1 VRAAFV
7 GKVDTVKARLVPVYF
22 PGKDNEFDRQVA
34 VLQEALADVAQVL
47 APVALGSPL
56 PEAEAVIFPQ
66 MLGEAYR
73 MLEAFKAVP
82 LPILIVTSEFGTM
95 AMWDWEIA
103 SYLRAEGV
111 GVITPYSLDQ
121 TRKLCQAL
129 GVRRELRQSKF
140 LVFQDNPGEG
150 FQPSIFK
157 RFYWW
162 EDECTQR
169 MFDRFGIIV
178 QKKSFKELGQRA
190 KEIPD
195 EHAEAAWAEWQS
207 RLELGDISPRAL
219 HSALKL
225 YLAVIQELEQ
235 DETVNGVGIN
245 CLNESHFSDTTPCL
259 AWNMLYEERRLIWG
273 CEADTVSMLTK
284 YILNKSLN
292 VPIMMTNLYPF
303 LMGQAALKHE
313 RIPNFPEV
321 DQPENHILVAHCG
334 YLGVL
339 PQSFA
344 TEWTLRRKV
353 LAIVDDNA
361 TAIDARLPAGDIT
374 LAKLAP
380 TFDIVTVAEGSL
392 EGYAQYPGS
401 DCLNGA
407 VLKIR
412 SGRRLMNQAS
422 SHHYLLMTGH
432 QLADIDLISRVFD
445 LQVEPIGEPG
455 STH

>member
-1 VRAAFV
+1 MA
-7 GKVDTVKARLVPVYF
+7 VKARLVPVYF
-22 PGKDNEFDRQVA
+22 PGKDQGFDHQ
-34 VLQEALADVAQVL
+34 AQVIKDL
-47 APVALGSPL
+47 LEDEAALLEPVALGSSL
-56 PEAEAVIFPQ
+56 PEADAVVFPQ

-73 MLEAFKAVP
+73 MVEHFKAID
-82 LPILIVTSEFGTM
+82 LPILVVTSEFGTM

-111 GVITPYSLDQ
+111 AVITPFNLEQ
-121 TRKLCQAL
+121 TRKVCKAL

-150 FQPSIFK
+150 FQPYIFK

-162 EDECTQR
+162 EDECSRR
-169 MFDRFGIIV
+169 MFDKFGITI

-190 KEIPD
+190 KAFPD
-195 EHAEAAWAEWQS
+195 EEAEAVWDEWKS
-207 RLELGDISPRAL
+207 RLPIGGISRRAL
-219 HSALKL
+219 NSALKV
-225 YLAVIQELEQ
+225 YLAVKQELDQ
-235 DETVNGVGIN
+235 DETIQGVGIN

-284 YILNKSLN
+284 HILNRSLD

-313 RIPNFPEV
+313 RIEAFPEV
-321 DQPENHILVAHCG
+321 SEPENHILVAHCG

-353 LAIVDDNA
+353 LGIVDDNA
-361 TAIDARLPAGDIT
+361 TAIDARLPTGAMT
-374 LAKLAP
+374 LAKLDP
-380 TFDIVTVAEGSL
+380 TFARITVAEGCL

-407 VLKIR
+407 VLKIA
-412 SGRRLMNQAS
+412 SGRNLMAQAS

-432 QLADIDLISRVFD
+432 RLAHIELISGIFD
-445 LQVEPIGEPG
+445 IQATPI
-455 STH
+455 

>member
-1 VRAAFV
+1 
-7 GKVDTVKARLVPVYF
+7 VKARLVPVYF
-22 PGKDNEFDRQVA
+22 PGRDSEFDRQVTI
-34 VLQEALADVAQVL
+34 LQDLLADEAEVL
-47 APVALGSPL
+47 TPLALGSPL

-73 MLEAFKAVP
+73 MLDAFKAIP

-111 GVITPYSLDQ
+111 DVITPYNLDQ
-121 TRKLCQAL
+121 TRKLCKAL
-129 GVRRELRQSKF
+129 RVRRELSRSKF

-150 FQPSIFK
+150 FQASIFK

-162 EDECTQR
+162 EDECTRR
-169 MFDRFGIIV
+169 MFDRFGITI
-178 QKKSFKELGQRA
+178 QRKSFKDLGQRA
-190 KEIPD
+190 QTIPD
-195 EHAEAAWAEWQS
+195 AEAEAVWESWKS
-207 RLELGDISPRAL
+207 RLSLDAMPVRARN
-219 HSALKL
+219 SALKL
-225 YLAVIQELEQ
+225 YLAVKQELDQ
-235 DETVNGVGIN
+235 DDSVQGVGIN

-259 AWNMLYEERRLIWG
+259 AWAMLYEERRLIWG

-284 YILNKSLN
+284 TILNRSLD

-313 RIPNFPEV
+313 RIPEFPQV
-321 DQPENHILVAHCG
+321 DEPENHILAAHCG

-361 TAIDARLPAGDIT
+361 TAIDARLPLGDIT

-380 TFDIVTVAEGSL
+380 TFETITVMEGSL

-407 VLKIR
+407 VLKVR
-412 SGRRLMNQAS
+412 DGHRMMNGLP
-422 SHHYLLMTGH
+422 SHHSLLMTGH
-432 QLADIDLISRVFD
+432 HRIDIEMLSSVFG
-445 LQVEPIGEPG
+445 LEVEVI
-455 STH
+455 